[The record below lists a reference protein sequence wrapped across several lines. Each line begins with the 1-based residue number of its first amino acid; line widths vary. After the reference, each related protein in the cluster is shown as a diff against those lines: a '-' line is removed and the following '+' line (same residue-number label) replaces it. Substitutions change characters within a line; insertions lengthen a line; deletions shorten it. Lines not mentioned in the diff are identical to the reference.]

1 MPLIGRKNLPSSTVK
16 YLCSRLMIQNILG
29 SMHTKFGRIIIS
41 VLLGLGLA
49 SIFRRSCKNHRC
61 LVFKAPKINALTE
74 GIYKHGEKCFSYK
87 TTSVPCNSAK
97 YDIIDVD

>member
-1 MPLIGRKNLPSSTVK
+1 MPVFWRKNLPGSAVK

-61 LVFKAPKINALTE
+61 LVFKAPQITALTE
-74 GIYKHGEKCFSYK
+74 GVYMHGGKCFSYK

-97 YDIIDVD
+97 HDIIDVD